1 LAYKLLIDSKIIK
14 DLKNIDKKWQTKIVD
29 TIKGKLVENPYNGKK
44 LVGDLSHYYRFRVG
58 NYRIIYE
65 IIENETTVIVIKVG
79 HRKNIYG

>member
-1 LAYKLLIDSKIIK
+1 MAYKLLIDSKVIK

-44 LVGDLSHYYRFRVG
+44 LAGDLSHYYRFRVG